1 MVQGIP
7 RLPWALISQHTH
19 GQGRRLIFVARLLSY
34 HFFFWFHIV
43 SKTFAFIP
51 QYSSS
56 VIWIQVY
63 GYRMSL
69 WAEHLGLEDCFCQP
83 ETLEC
88 MRKVNSI
95 AKTNWQIYA
104 AEEHK
109 EMTGHLMQYPIQVN
123 KDGKVTT
130 LPDHE
135 CFPDVSGKV
144 LGSSTN
150 LPDALTT

>member
-1 MVQGIP
+1 
-7 RLPWALISQHTH
+7 
-19 GQGRRLIFVARLLSY
+19 
-34 HFFFWFHIV
+34 
-43 SKTFAFIP
+43 
-51 QYSSS
+51 
-56 VIWIQVY
+56 
-63 GYRMSL
+63 MSL
-69 WAEHLGLEDCFCQP
+69 WAEHLGVLEDCFFQP

-109 EMTGHLMQYPIQVN
+109 EMIWHLMQYPIQVN
-123 KDGKVTT
+123 KDGNVTT
-130 LPDHE
+130 LPGHE